1 MKVPGHKTIVLFAL
15 IVLLIFPAAAALAGG
30 GQEAAKG
37 QPRQPIKLEFWKE
50 AAGDKKIDDAVRAWC
65 EEYQQKNPNVKVE
78 LATVP
83 FDQFLGDKLPT
94 ALASGTLPDVFWPSP
109 GYVLQLLQNDVLMP
123 LESYIPESVRKDFY
137 PGSLEAVTFEGHIVA
152 IPVEKSPLAL
162 YYNKKHL
169 QNSGLQVPET
179 WAELVRAGQKLKT
192 PNRAGLY
199 VETRPGVYQIFTW
212 YPFLWQGGGSV
223 FDAHWQK
230 PLFQGDAASNAL
242 QLWGDFVNK
251 YKISPTVTE
260 EGTWAVNEFI
270 NEKTSMQV
278 CGNWA
283 YARLVRAAPEFP
295 VALAPLPHPE
305 GKKSIS
311 VAGGMVVVANKQSKH
326 AEEAARF
333 VTTLFASEDVSV
345 PIDWNYGVNS
355 KISPRISANEKA
367 PQASQMPNSFF
378 RDTIMPVALAE
389 PLFPT
394 EVSQILIDALQ
405 SVMFG
410 GVTGKNAADK
420 AQAQLAE
427 FLSTYKGPRP

>member
-1 MKVPGHKTIVLFAL
+1 MVRGKKTVVLFVLIALLLVPATIV
-15 IVLLIFPAAAALAGG
+15 LAGG
-30 GQEAAKG
+30 GQEAAETQPG
-37 QPRQPIKLEFWKE
+37 QIVELEFWKE
-50 AAGDKKIDDAVRAWC
+50 AAGDKKIDDAVRGWC
-65 EEYQQKNPNVKVE
+65 QEYQRNNPNVRVE

-137 PGSLEAVTFEGHIVA
+137 PGSLEAVTFNGHIVA
-152 IPVEKSPLAL
+152 IPVEKAPLAL
-162 YYNKKHL
+162 YYNQQHM
-169 QNSGLQVPET
+169 QDSGLQAPET
-179 WAELVRAGQKLKT
+179 WAELVDAGQKLKT

-223 FDAHWQK
+223 FDDHWEK
-230 PLFQGDAASNAL
+230 PLFKGDAASNAL
-242 QLWGDFVNK
+242 QLWGDFINK
-251 YKISPTVTE
+251 YKISPTVTD

-270 NEKTSMQV
+270 NQKTSMQV

-283 YARLVRAAPEFP
+283 YARLERGAPEFP

-311 VAGGMVVVANKQSKH
+311 VAGGMVVVANKQSDH

-333 VTTLFASEDVSV
+333 VTTLFASEDVTV

-367 PQASQMPNSFF
+367 PQASQKPNSFF
-378 RDTIMPVALAE
+378 RDAIMPVALPE

-410 GVTGKNAADK
+410 DVTGKDAAD
-420 AQAQLAE
+420 QANARLAE
-427 FLSTYKGPRP
+427 FLDNYQGPRP